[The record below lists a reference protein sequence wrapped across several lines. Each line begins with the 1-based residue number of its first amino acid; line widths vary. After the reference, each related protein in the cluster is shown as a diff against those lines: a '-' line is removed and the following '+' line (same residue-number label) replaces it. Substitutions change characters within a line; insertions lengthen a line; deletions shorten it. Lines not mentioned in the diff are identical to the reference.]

1 MTAELMI
8 RKLLGFCIATAVLV
22 FLAGCL
28 QGQALRFSDGESVR
42 LPERIAEQN
51 GVEESSEMV
60 PDHTEEHKTLPGFMP
75 AAILPV
81 SLVLI
86 LPRKEEQRIIWVL
99 LDLTMLFL
107 MSGCISREL
116 VPRTS
121 FFLK

>member
-1 MTAELMI
+1 MI
-8 RKLLGFCIATAVLV
+8 RKLLRLCIAIAVLV

-28 QGQALRFSDGESVR
+28 QGQVLRFSDRESVR

-51 GVEESSEMV
+51 GTEESSEMV
-60 PDHTEEHKTLPGFMP
+60 PDHTEEHKTIPGSMP
-75 AAILPV
+75 AVILPV
-81 SLVLI
+81 SLDLI
-86 LPRKEEQRIIWVL
+86 LPRKEELRIVYAL
-99 LDLTMLFL
+99 LDLAMLFL